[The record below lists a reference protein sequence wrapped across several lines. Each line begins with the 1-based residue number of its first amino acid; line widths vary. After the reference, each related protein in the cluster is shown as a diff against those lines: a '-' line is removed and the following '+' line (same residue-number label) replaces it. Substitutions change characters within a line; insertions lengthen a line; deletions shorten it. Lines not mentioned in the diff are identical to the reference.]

1 MSFLEIQ
8 SQAFDEDGWIAGIKY
23 SLGIGVK
30 KAEKYR
36 LLQKYY
42 HKGAFYTDDPLLRKR
57 GFTEAM
63 ERDSIDSQNQRDM
76 HSFLLI
82 Y

>member
-8 SQAFDEDGWIAGIKY
+8 SQAFDEDGGIAGIKD
-23 SLGIGVK
+23 SLGIGWRK
-30 KAEKYR
+30 PKKYR

-42 HKGAFYTDDPLLRKR
+42 HKVALYTDDPLLRKW
-57 GFTEAM
+57 GFTEVM